1 MCHVRVVV
9 TFAVQ
14 VYEFVQLAEL
24 YYAGSHGMDIM
35 GPADGTNGFKAKG
48 TRVKDKMVLKIF
60 LSGLFLQL
68 LKWAFFALI

>member
-1 MCHVRVVV
+1 VWVVV
-9 TFAVQ
+9 NFAVQ

-35 GPADGTNGFKAKG
+35 GPADATNGFKAKG

-60 LSGLFLQL
+60 LSG
-68 LKWAFFALI
+68 FFCSS